1 MGKLILFLIVVV
13 AIYWWLRKPP
23 TRVRQGDSPAAQ
35 EPETM
40 VSCAFCGL
48 HVPLRESVTA
58 NGRHYCGA
66 EHRDLD
72 GGSRSG

>member
-1 MGKLILFLIVVV
+1 MGKLILFLIVILAV
-13 AIYWWLRKPP
+13 YWWLRKPR
-23 TRVRQGDSPAAQ
+23 TIARQDDIPAAQ

-40 VSCAFCGL
+40 VSCALCGL
-48 HVPLRESVTA
+48 HVPLRESVAA

-72 GGSRSG
+72 GGERSG